1 MTGHHVNEQ
10 LSHLVPVSVE
20 ILLLRVDPAGAWHYR
35 HIVTSLN
42 KGESP
47 DQAVRRV
54 GGLTAEATSTVVH
67 STSWRYQPEGQV
79 VLTYA
84 VCPDPAAHLPAIAL
98 THFRLARGATSSA
111 PSPEH
116 LQIENVVTHAL
127 RHLAFLMLTDPVVGE
142 ALTRDPALAAGL
154 DALQRDAAPLGVA
167 GELRPARKH

>member
-20 ILLLRVDPAGAWHYR
+20 ILLLRADPAGAWRYR
-35 HIVTSLN
+35 RIVTSLDR
-42 KGESP
+42 GENP
-47 DQAVRRV
+47 DQAVRRA

-98 THFRLARGATSSA
+98 TDFQLVRGSAPSA

-116 LQIENVVTHAL
+116 LQVENVVAHAL
-127 RHLAFLMLTDPVVGE
+127 RHLAFLVLTDPVVGE
-142 ALTRDPALAAGL
+142 ALTRDPALAAGF
-154 DALQRDAAPLGVA
+154 DALKRNAVPLGVA
-167 GELRPARKH
+167 GGLRPVGER